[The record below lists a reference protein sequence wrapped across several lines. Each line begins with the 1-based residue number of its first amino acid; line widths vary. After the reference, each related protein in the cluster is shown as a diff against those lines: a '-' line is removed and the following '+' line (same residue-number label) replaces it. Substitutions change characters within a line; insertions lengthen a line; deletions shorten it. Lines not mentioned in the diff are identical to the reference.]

1 MDKVCRNFISYSFVW
16 AARRLH
22 IFHLP
27 FSFLRVVDVPFPT
40 HSDFWSKCFPK
51 QILIPVA
58 NLTVIISLIRISSCF
73 VCIELLSEQL
83 EKGWKKKNQIERKRN
98 KNCCIW
104 SGCGDSSTLIA
115 IMVEEM
121 MMTKMILMMMMMMYS
136 ITHAALPIQA
146 YFSIPIYYLGETNY
160 VLVTCNYVRA
170 CVRVRARI
178 GYSRKRLLILY
189 RRRNCMLGLF
199 FFSFCPQDVAV
210 DALRSFAFH

>member
-83 EKGWKKKNQIERKRN
+83 EKGWKKKSDRKKKKQKLLYMKWLRRLFNTPRHHGWRDDDDEDDSDDDDDDVLNYPRCIAHPSLFQYSNLLSRRN
-98 KNCCIW
+98 KLC
-104 SGCGDSSTLIA
+104 SGYMQLC
-115 IMVEEM
+115 
-121 MMTKMILMMMMMMYS
+121 
-136 ITHAALPIQA
+136 
-146 YFSIPIYYLGETNY
+146 
-160 VLVTCNYVRA
+160 A
-170 CVRVRARI
+170 CVCSCA
-178 GYSRKRLLILY
+178 
-189 RRRNCMLGLF
+189 CTHWLF
-199 FFSFCPQDVAV
+199 TKASFNTV
-210 DALRSFAFH
+210 